1 MANSKTFAALALLL
15 LPMLSLAQED
25 SADDDFHQVYKARLG
40 EKDHFSSSGKRLKT
54 AIAIVRQ
61 DRANFHVFNI
71 KDAEDE
77 SDEAFKTKE
86 SREYMEKTGLYI
98 SKTTEKAIL
107 NGTPVV
113 QVKLAGDGGA
123 VTLITENEENDKKLS
138 PKARDTKNIVT
149 GRCHMDSC
157 WWWKVED
164 SQIMKSDSQGTL
176 IKVLAKTTSIDY
188 SPSVVNKKGYPDLP
202 PKKAKWGTVTETF
215 IFCSDKNPAYF
226 DYDKE
231 QKKFVGTIFTGSYGV
246 TEGAEHLYAHI
257 CQQEMKPR
265 TDDSEGLSDV
275 SIDKPTDIFNLVK

>member
-1 MANSKTFAALALLL
+1 MFRFKQTFTALTLLL

-25 SADDDFHQVYKARLG
+25 TTDDVFHQVYKTRLG
-40 EKDHFSSSGKRLKT
+40 EKDHFSSSGKRLTT

-77 SDEAFKTKE
+77 SDDTFKDKV
-86 SREYMEKTGLYI
+86 SREAMGQTIAI
-98 SKTTEKAIL
+98 SKSIEKAIL
-107 NGTPVV
+107 NGTPLV
-113 QVKLAGDGGA
+113 QVEIAGDGGY
-123 VTLITENEENDKKLS
+123 VTLLTENGAVDKKLN

-164 SQIMKSDSQGTL
+164 SQIMKSDSRGTL
-176 IKVLAKTTSIDY
+176 VKVLAKTTSIDY
-188 SPSVVNKKGYPDLP
+188 PRSVVDKKGYPDLP
-202 PKKAKWGTVTETF
+202 PKKAKWEDATETF

-231 QKKFVGTIFTGSYGV
+231 QKKFVGSIFTGSYGV

-257 CQQEMKPR
+257 CQQEIKPR
-265 TDDSEGLSDV
+265 TDDAEGLSDV
-275 SIDKPTDIFNLVK
+275 SIDKPTDIFNLVH